1 MRVSLPEGT
10 STLAL
15 AEAARKACAGLR
27 IVVHLEPAPRGD
39 HQTNGAAE
47 AMVEVLRAKANLL
60 VQQIEEATGCDKPVF
75 GCLHPVYAWALVH
88 IAWLHNH
95 FVVRREMTSYEC
107 VTGRFYSLPKWT
119 KGSWRSKSMMNDC
132 HVIGTATG
140 IFVPRSIRRLPDSF
154 HLEAL

>member
-27 IVVHLEPAPRGD
+27 IVVHLDPAPRGD

-47 AMVEVLRAKANLL
+47 AMAEVLRAKANLL

-75 GCLHPVYAWALVH
+75 WMSSPSLCL
-88 IAWLHNH
+88 
-95 FVVRREMTSYEC
+95 
-107 VTGRFYSLPKWT
+107 
-119 KGSWRSKSMMNDC
+119 
-132 HVIGTATG
+132 GTCSHRMVAQSFRCAT
-140 IFVPRSIRRLPDSF
+140 RDDQL
-154 HLEAL
+154 